1 MAEQRDP
8 DQALERSGDELESR
22 LDRLEDH
29 IDDAKDELAAR
40 QEDAQ
45 EPGEDL
51 AGDWEGKARDAP
63 RGEDPEGA
71 AEDVE
76 SPDPSRQS
84 GGRETEGRRA
94 DPDAGAAGA

>member
-8 DQALERSGDELESR
+8 ERRLASSEELEQR
-22 LDRLEDH
+22 LDQLGDH
-29 IDDAKDELAAR
+29 IDDAKHELAAR
-40 QEDAQ
+40 QEDAA

-51 AGDWEGKARDAP
+51 AGDWDGQSRDAP
-63 RGEDPEGA
+63 GGQDPMGAGEDVSATAPEDQ
-71 AEDVE
+71 E
-76 SPDPSRQS
+76 